1 LRKENK
7 KLMNEQKRAINDRLQ
22 CAVDELEDRVRQQV
36 ERLSQLNF
44 KYGIQI
50 GELKAEN
57 MRMLHE
63 IRSLHHCQHV
73 AAWLYF
79 NLRYHYCDTFLGLL
93 FVLILLICG
102 LIYWLHRA
110 SR

>member
-36 ERLSQLNF
+36 KRQLEF
-44 KYGIQI
+44 KYDNQI
-50 GELKAEN
+50 RELNAQNE
-57 MRMLHE
+57 RMLLE
-63 IRSLHHCQHV
+63 ILLLHHCQYF
-73 AAWLYF
+73 ATWLYF
-79 NLRYHYCDTFLGLL
+79 NLRYHYRDKFFGLL
-93 FVLILLICG
+93 FILIVLVG
-102 LIYWLHRA
+102 WLIYWLHRA